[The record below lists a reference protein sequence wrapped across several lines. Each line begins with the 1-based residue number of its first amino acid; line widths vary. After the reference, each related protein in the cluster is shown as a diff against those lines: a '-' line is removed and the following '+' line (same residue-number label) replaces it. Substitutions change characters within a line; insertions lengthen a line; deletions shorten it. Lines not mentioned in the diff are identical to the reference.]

1 MLCFHCVFPEQ
12 GVLQQEWELS
22 QEVLQADVSKSQGTF
37 FFLKFG
43 DILWDR
49 NDTRKAHQEAD
60 LQ

>member
-1 MLCFHCVFPEQ
+1 MLCFHRVFPEQ
-12 GVLQQEWELS
+12 GVSQHEWEFS
-22 QEVLQADVSKSQGTF
+22 QNVLQEADEHF

>member
-1 MLCFHCVFPEQ
+1 MSESFPRKFYKK
-12 GVLQQEWELS
+12 LMS
-22 QEVLQADVSKSQGTF
+22 VSLKEH